1 MFQCVGGPGYVDTT
15 CMKCVCVRMYVGVCV
30 ENNVT
35 KKTSKKKKTKGFLRG
50 TILRVYLMRKIDL
63 IIGLGERQE

>member
-15 CMKCVCVRMYVGVCV
+15 CMKCVCVRMCVGVCV

-35 KKTSKKKKTKGFLRG
+35 KKTSKKKRKERIFARNDPAC
-50 TILRVYLMRKIDL
+50 ILDEKD
-63 IIGLGERQE
+63 